1 MSYVKMN
8 SFIHLIT
15 KEEVKDSDYYSSIT
29 DVSGIKL
36 SKPYWIIGAKSRKQ
50 LIPGHL
56 IMYNHVSP
64 LFSGCKLP
72 LQQNI

>member
-1 MSYVKMN
+1 MSYGKMN
-8 SFIHLIT
+8 SFIDLIT
-15 KEEVKDSDYYSSIT
+15 KEEVKDSDDYSTIT
-29 DVSGIKL
+29 DVSDIKS

-64 LFSGCKLP
+64 LFSGCKLS

>member
-8 SFIHLIT
+8 SFIDLIT

-29 DVSGIKL
+29 DLSGIKL
-36 SKPYWIIGAKSRKQ
+36 SKPYWIIGVKSRKQ
-50 LIPGHL
+50 LLPGHL

-72 LQQNI
+72 LQKNI